1 MIRVAMVVLSR
12 AAGKPRASGDDPTAQ
27 LRARKTAA

>member
-1 MIRVAMVVLSR
+1 MIPKKPGREILLLR
-12 AAGKPRASGDDPTAQ
+12 KPRASGDDPTAQ